1 MVVKTRAR
9 GRCGV
14 VDKSSPGGKIWNL
27 EKPTNLEPEGP
38 AGRALSVR
46 APQQARSVTKK
57 HVTSGV
63 PRRGRHTPMRPAAL
77 SLAAFVAVALGGARV
92 AADCSAPESFGS
104 AYHVDQH
111 EVPPHL
117 EDDALVV
124 RVSGP
129 GLSPASCAVPAAEQF
144 SLTWL
149 KEADMA
155 LLKLR
160 RDAPEECLEGPALQ
174 AANPG
179 EPPRAAPTHFVEI
192 RVPLAEELKRGAED
206 FSRAVLALPPGG
218 LYEAYSLYDNSKIT
232 DSARVWLEAE
242 AELEA
247 EREAEAEAVA
257 GEAAV
262 EPEAEEDPGVIT
274 E

>member
-1 MVVKTRAR
+1 
-9 GRCGV
+9 
-14 VDKSSPGGKIWNL
+14 
-27 EKPTNLEPEGP
+27 
-38 AGRALSVR
+38 
-46 APQQARSVTKK
+46 
-57 HVTSGV
+57 
-63 PRRGRHTPMRPAAL
+63 MRPAAL

-206 FSRAVLALPPGG
+206 FSRAALALPPGG

-257 GEAAV
+257 GAAAV
-262 EPEAEEDPGVIT
+262 EPEAEEDPGVIA